1 MTDPNTPAPDAQ
13 QPPIQPPPAPRYGEY
28 APSTGANTPA
38 AAPEPAAPAYTAPA
52 YSAPA
57 YSAAPAYDASAYGN
71 VPGAPVPGKTLGIV
85 AFILSFFVQLVAL
98 ILGIVALVQSRK
110 AGVKNG
116 FALAAIII
124 SAVIMVL
131 GIIAII
137 LFFALF
143 AAAGGTDLVNQVNA
157 CLSDPTGS
165 VVVNGITMTCEEIL
179 EQSGR

>member
-13 QPPIQPPPAPRYGEY
+13 QPPIQPPPAPQYGEY
-28 APSTGANTPA
+28 APNTGAATPS
-38 AAPEPAAPAYTAPA
+38 EPSQPAYSAPA

-57 YSAAPAYDASAYGN
+57 YSAAPAYDASAYGSA
-71 VPGAPVPGKTLGIV
+71 PGAPVPGKTLGIV

-124 SAVIMVL
+124 SSVIIVL

-165 VVVNGITMTCEEIL
+165 VVVNGLTMSCEEIL